1 MADSDYELIQE
12 VRGLTDYHPDVM
24 SDSKLRTLINIGKEE
39 LRARLGN
46 PDFTFYETDTHSAD
60 RALFW
65 FTCIAAKVKAG
76 EIAGIN
82 ITVDQIEASTS
93 TIGQYDFWFEAFR
106 ERLSEAEAE
115 AGATIAQQEISRDNR
130 AYGDDA

>member
-24 SDSKLRTLINIGKEE
+24 SDSDIRTLINIGKEE
-39 LRARLGN
+39 LRARLGD
-46 PDFTFYETDTHSAD
+46 PEFSFYETETHSAD

-65 FTCIAAKVKAG
+65 FTCIATKVKAG

-93 TIGQYDFWFEAFR
+93 NLGQYDYWFESFR
-106 ERLSEAEAE
+106 ERLSEAETQV
-115 AGATIAQQEISRDNR
+115 GATISQTLIERDNR
-130 AYGDDA
+130 SYGDNA